1 MCKWICTVQTYV
13 VHGSNVYEKEKFRH
27 GGNVGKI
34 FLAFLGQ
41 GALLKVIGYLRND
54 RLLNYSYYNHPHKM
68 SESSNLWNT
77 MANIPWQIF

>member
-13 VHGSNVYEKEKFRH
+13 VHGSNVYEKEEFRH

-41 GALLKVIGYLRND
+41 GAFLKVIGYLRKKQ
-54 RLLNYSYYNHPHKM
+54 LLNYSYYNHPLQY
-68 SESSNLWNT
+68 SCL
-77 MANIPWQIF
+77 ANPMDGGAW